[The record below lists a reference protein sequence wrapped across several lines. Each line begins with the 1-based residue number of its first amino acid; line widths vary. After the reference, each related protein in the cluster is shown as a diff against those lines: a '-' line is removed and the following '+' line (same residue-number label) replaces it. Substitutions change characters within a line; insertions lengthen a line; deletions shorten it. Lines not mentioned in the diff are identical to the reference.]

1 MLKLE
6 AYAKVNLTLEVLGR
20 RPDGYHEVTSVM
32 QTVSLADTLGLELAQ
47 APALNLSCSDSALQG
62 EDNLALRAA
71 RLLLEAT
78 GSARGARL
86 RLEKR
91 IPVAAG
97 LGGGSSDAAAALRGF
112 NRLWGLG
119 LSPEELLAL
128 APRLGADVAFFLRGG
143 TALARGQGEEITPLR
158 PLPRAWL
165 VIFRPPVPVPPGKTG
180 RLYAA
185 LEPGDFSRG
194 EHSQRLLAHLA
205 AGGPLASALLY
216 NAFRRAALAQF
227 PGLEGGWRELEGLAG
242 APAHLAGS
250 GPSLFTLVSG
260 PAQGQRLLERL
271 RGRGYQAW
279 LAHTLTPEEEA

>member
-1 MLKLE
+1 MLELK
-6 AYAKVNLTLEVLGR
+6 AYAKVNLTLEVLRR
-20 RPDGYHEVTSVM
+20 RPDGYHEVASVM
-32 QTVSLADTLGLELAQ
+32 QTVSLGDTLGLEPAQ
-47 APALNLSCSDSALQG
+47 APALSLSCSDSALQG

-71 RLLLEAT
+71 RILQET
-78 GSARGARL
+78 KGSEKGAKL
-86 RLEKR
+86 RLEKA

-97 LGGGSSDAAAALRGF
+97 LGGGSSDAAAALRGL

-158 PLPRAWL
+158 PLPQAWL
-165 VIFRPPVPVPPGKTG
+165 VIFLPPVPIPPGKTG

-194 EHSQRLLAHLA
+194 EHTQRLLAHLA
-205 AGGPLASALLY
+205 AGGPLESALLY
-216 NAFRRAALAQF
+216 NAFWRAALAQF
-227 PGLEGGWRELEGLAG
+227 PGIERHGRELEGLAG
-242 APAHLAGS
+242 APAHLSGS

-260 PAQGQRLLERL
+260 QAQGQRLLESL

-279 LAHTLTPEEEA
+279 LAHTLTLEGA